1 MMHHRLHLLVVDDDN
16 RLRELL
22 RKYLINEGFMVTVAS
37 DALSAREKLL
47 GNLFDL
53 IILDVMMP
61 GESGFEFIK
70 TLRNDLQHPARNLPI
85 LLLTAMGESQ
95 ERILGLEIGADDYLV
110 KPFEARELLLRIQN
124 ILKRATPRLATS
136 NRISLG
142 RFSFDTERAALFQ
155 GDHPVGLTTAEANLL
170 QLLALNLGRPL
181 SRDELARRS
190 GVELSPRTIDVQVTR
205 LRRKIEINLRQPQY
219 IKTVRHK
226 GYVLWPD

>member
-1 MMHHRLHLLVVDDDN
+1 MAHHRLHLLVVDDDN

-22 RKYLINEGFMVTVAS
+22 GKYLSNEGFKVTVTAN
-37 DALSAREKLL
+37 AASAREKLAN
-47 GNLFDL
+47 NLFDL
-53 IILDVMMP
+53 IVLDVMMP
-61 GESGFEFIK
+61 GESGVEFIQ
-70 TLRNDLQHPARNLPI
+70 TLRSDIFHPSRNIPI

-95 ERILGLEIGADDYLV
+95 ERIVGLETGADDYLI

-124 ILKRATPRLATS
+124 ILKRVTPRLSTS

-142 RFSFDTERAALFQ
+142 RFNFDTERATLYQ
-155 GDHPVGLTTAEANLL
+155 GDQSIGLTTAETNLL
-170 QLLALNLGRPL
+170 QLLALNLGCPL
-181 SRDELARRS
+181 SRDELARRC

-205 LRRKIEINLRQPQY
+205 LRRKIEPDMRQPQY